1 MDWDWINLAAIAGLG
16 LFLWRVM
23 AQRFSEVDKRLDGLS
38 GRMDK
43 LEDGLGEA
51 NTKLADLRGELRGR
65 RAVEFEAQMAEVL
78 RAVKPGAE

>member
-23 AQRFSEVDKRLDGLS
+23 GQRLDALD

-43 LEDGLGEA
+43 LEDGLGEV
-51 NTKLADLRGELRGR
+51 NTKLADLAGELRGR
-65 RAVEFEAQMAEVL
+65 RAASSRSRCPKF
-78 RAVKPGAE
+78 